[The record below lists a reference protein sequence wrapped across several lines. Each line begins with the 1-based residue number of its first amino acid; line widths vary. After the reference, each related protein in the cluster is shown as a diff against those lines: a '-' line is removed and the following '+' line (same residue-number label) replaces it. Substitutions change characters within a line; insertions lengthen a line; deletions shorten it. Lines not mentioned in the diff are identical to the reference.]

1 MEDSIKSKT
10 QLKKEADD
18 IQQFGIEISNLPNH
32 KIKELSLSDEIIEA
46 IIFYKE
52 IKKNSAK
59 RRQAQFLG
67 KLLRDFDLSNV
78 TQEMDTLKAFSR
90 LQVKFEYEAE
100 LWRDKLINDQSA
112 LNEFINEFQPDLTNL
127 NQTINAARK
136 EFQSDKKSKNYR
148 NLYRIILA
156 DIKKIRSAP

>member
-78 TQEMDTLKAFSR
+78 TQEMDTLKAFSK
-90 LQVKFEYEAE
+90 LQVKFEHEAE

-136 EFQSDKKSKNYR
+136 EFQSNKKSKNYR

>member
-59 RRQAQFLG
+59 RRQAQNLG
-67 KLLRDFDLSNV
+67 KLLRGFDLSNV

-90 LQVKFEYEAE
+90 LQVKFEHEAE

-112 LNEFINEFQPDLTNL
+112 LNEYINEFQPDLTNL

-156 DIKKIRSAP
+156 DIKKVRSAP

>member
-90 LQVKFEYEAE
+90 LQVKFEHEAE

-112 LNEFINEFQPDLTNL
+112 LNEYINEFQPDLTNL

-136 EFQSDKKSKNYR
+136 EFQSDKKSKNYK
-148 NLYRIILA
+148 NLYRIILT

>member
-90 LQVKFEYEAE
+90 LQVKFEHEAE
-100 LWRDKLINDQSA
+100 LWRDKLINGQSA
-112 LNEFINEFQPDLTNL
+112 LNEYINEFQPDLTNL

>member
-90 LQVKFEYEAE
+90 LQVKFEHEAE

-112 LNEFINEFQPDLTNL
+112 LNEYINEFQPDLTNL

-136 EFQSDKKSKNYR
+136 EFQSGKKSKNYR
-148 NLYRIILA
+148 NLYRIILT

>member
-90 LQVKFEYEAE
+90 LQVKFEHEAE
-100 LWRDKLINDQSA
+100 LWRDKLINNQSA
-112 LNEFINEFQPDLTNL
+112 LNEYINEFQPDLTNL

-136 EFQSDKKSKNYR
+136 EFQSDKKSKNYK

>member
-18 IQQFGIEISNLPNH
+18 IQQFGIEISKLPNH
-32 KIKELSLSDEIIEA
+32 KIKELSLSDEILEA

-78 TQEMDTLKAFSR
+78 NQEMSTLKAFTR
-90 LQVKFEYEAE
+90 LQVKFEHEAE
-100 LWRDKLINDQSA
+100 LWRDKLINNQSA
-112 LNEFINEFQPDLTNL
+112 LNEYINEFQPDLTNL
-127 NQTINAARK
+127 NQTINGARK

-156 DIKKIRSAP
+156 DIKKIRSVP

>member
-90 LQVKFEYEAE
+90 LQVKFEHEAE
-100 LWRDKLINDQSA
+100 LWRDKLINNQSA
-112 LNEFINEFQPDLTNL
+112 LNEYINEFQPDLTNL

>member
-78 TQEMDTLKAFSR
+78 TQEMDTLRAFSR
-90 LQVKFEYEAE
+90 LQVKFEHEAE

-112 LNEFINEFQPDLTNL
+112 LNEYINEFQPDLTNL

-148 NLYRIILA
+148 NLYRIILT
-156 DIKKIRSAP
+156 DVKKIRSAP

>member
-90 LQVKFEYEAE
+90 LQVKFEHEAE

-112 LNEFINEFQPDLTNL
+112 MNEYINEFQPDLTNL

>member
-90 LQVKFEYEAE
+90 LQVKFEHEAE

-112 LNEFINEFQPDLTNL
+112 LNEYINEFQPDLTNL

-156 DIKKIRSAP
+156 DIKKIRSEP

>member
-32 KIKELSLSDEIIEA
+32 KIKELSLSNEIIEA

-78 TQEMDTLKAFSR
+78 THEIDKLKAFSR
-90 LQVKFEYEAE
+90 LQVKFEHEAE
-100 LWRDKLINDQSA
+100 SWRDKLINDQLA
-112 LNEFINEFQPDLTNL
+112 LNEYINEFQPDLTNL

-136 EFQSDKKSKNYR
+136 
-148 NLYRIILA
+148 
-156 DIKKIRSAP
+156 

>member
-78 TQEMDTLKAFSR
+78 TQEMNTLKAFSR
-90 LQVKFEYEAE
+90 LQVKFEHEAE

>member
-18 IQQFGIEISNLPNH
+18 IQHFGIEISNLPNH

-90 LQVKFEYEAE
+90 LQVKFEHEAE

-112 LNEFINEFQPDLTNL
+112 LNEYINEFQPDLTNL

>member
-10 QLKKEADD
+10 QLKKEADA

-90 LQVKFEYEAE
+90 LQVKFEHEAE

-112 LNEFINEFQPDLTNL
+112 LNEYINEFQPDLTNL
-127 NQTINAARK
+127 NQIINAARK

-156 DIKKIRSAP
+156 DIKKIRSSP

>member
-90 LQVKFEYEAE
+90 LQVKFEHEAE

-156 DIKKIRSAP
+156 DIKKIRSSP

>member
-78 TQEMDTLKAFSR
+78 TQEMGTIKVFSR
-90 LQVKFEYEAE
+90 LQVKFEHEAE
-100 LWRDKLINDQSA
+100 LWRDKLINNQSA
-112 LNEFINEFQPDLTNL
+112 LNEYINEFQPDLTNL

>member
-78 TQEMDTLKAFSR
+78 TQEMDTLKAFSK
-90 LQVKFEYEAE
+90 LQVKFEHEAE

>member
-90 LQVKFEYEAE
+90 LQVKFEHEAE

-112 LNEFINEFQPDLTNL
+112 LNEYINEFQPDLTNL

-148 NLYRIILA
+148 NLYRVILA
-156 DIKKIRSAP
+156 DIKKIKSGP

>member
-78 TQEMDTLKAFSR
+78 TQEMETLKAFSR
-90 LQVKFEYEAE
+90 LQVKFEHEAE

-112 LNEFINEFQPDLTNL
+112 LNEYINEFQPDLTNL

>member
-1 MEDSIKSKT
+1 MEDSVKSKT

-90 LQVKFEYEAE
+90 LQVKFEHEAE

-112 LNEFINEFQPDLTNL
+112 LNEYINEFQPDLTNL

-156 DIKKIRSAP
+156 DIKKIRSEP

>member
-78 TQEMDTLKAFSR
+78 TQEMDKLKAFSR
-90 LQVKFEYEAE
+90 LQVKFEHEAE

-112 LNEFINEFQPDLTNL
+112 LNEYINEFQPDLTNL

-148 NLYRIILA
+148 NLYRIILT

>member
-59 RRQAQFLG
+59 RRCWVAKF
-67 KLLRDFDLSNV
+67 RSMV
-78 TQEMDTLKAFSR
+78 TR
-90 LQVKFEYEAE
+90 
-100 LWRDKLINDQSA
+100 WSA
-112 LNEFINEFQPDLTNL
+112 CRVLFYGCFG
-127 NQTINAARK
+127 
-136 EFQSDKKSKNYR
+136 
-148 NLYRIILA
+148 
-156 DIKKIRSAP
+156 

>member
-18 IQQFGIEISNLPNH
+18 IQHFGIEISNLPNH
-32 KIKELSLSDEIIEA
+32 KIKELSLSDEIKEA

-67 KLLRDFDLSNV
+67 KLLRDFDLTHV
-78 TQEMDTLKAFSR
+78 TREMEALKGSLR
-90 LQVKFEYEAE
+90 LQIKFEHEAE
-100 LWRDKLINDQSA
+100 LWRDKLVNDQTTLA
-112 LNEFINEFQPDLTNL
+112 EYIDEFQPDLTNL
-127 NQTINAARK
+127 NQTINAARR
-136 EFQSDKKSKNYR
+136 EYESNKKSKNYR

>member
-90 LQVKFEYEAE
+90 LQVKFEHEAE

-112 LNEFINEFQPDLTNL
+112 LNEYINEFQPDLTNL

>member
-90 LQVKFEYEAE
+90 LQVKFEHEAE

-112 LNEFINEFQPDLTNL
+112 LNEYINEFQPDMTNL

>member
-67 KLLRDFDLSNV
+67 KLLRDFDLLNV

-90 LQVKFEYEAE
+90 LQVKFEHEAE

-112 LNEFINEFQPDLTNL
+112 LNEYINEFQPDLTNL

>member
-18 IQQFGIEISNLPNH
+18 IQHFGIEISNLPNH
-32 KIKELSLSDEIIEA
+32 KIKELSLSDEIKED

-67 KLLRDFDLSNV
+67 KLLRDFDLTHV
-78 TQEMDTLKAFSR
+78 TKEMETLKGSLR
-90 LQVKFEYEAE
+90 LQIKFEHEAE
-100 LWRDKLINDQSA
+100 LLRDKLVNDQ
-112 LNEFINEFQPDLTNL
+112 NNTG
-127 NQTINAARK
+127 
-136 EFQSDKKSKNYR
+136 
-148 NLYRIILA
+148 
-156 DIKKIRSAP
+156 

>member
-78 TQEMDTLKAFSR
+78 TQEMGTIKAFSR
-90 LQVKFEYEAE
+90 LQVKFEHEAE

-112 LNEFINEFQPDLTNL
+112 LNEYINEFQPDLTNL

>member
-78 TQEMDTLKAFSR
+78 TQEMDTIKAFSR
-90 LQVKFEYEAE
+90 LQVKFEHEAE

-112 LNEFINEFQPDLTNL
+112 LNEYINEFQPDLTNL

-136 EFQSDKKSKNYR
+136 EFQSDKKSTNYR
-148 NLYRIILA
+148 NLYRIILT

>member
-67 KLLRDFDLSNV
+67 KLLRDFDLLNV

-90 LQVKFEYEAE
+90 LQVKFEHEAE

-112 LNEFINEFQPDLTNL
+112 LNEYINEFQPDLTNL

-148 NLYRIILA
+148 NLYRIILT
-156 DIKKIRSAP
+156 DIKKIRSEP

>member
-90 LQVKFEYEAE
+90 LQVKFEHEAE

-112 LNEFINEFQPDLTNL
+112 LNEYINEFQPDLTNL

-136 EFQSDKKSKNYR
+136 EFQSNKKSKNYR

-156 DIKKIRSAP
+156 DIKKVKSGP

>member
-46 IIFYKE
+46 IIFYKD

-90 LQVKFEYEAE
+90 LQVKFEHEAE

>member
-32 KIKELSLSDEIIEA
+32 KIKELSLSYEIIEA

-67 KLLRDFDLSNV
+67 KLLRDFDLANV

-90 LQVKFEYEAE
+90 LQVKFEHEAE

-112 LNEFINEFQPDLTNL
+112 LNEYINEFQPDLTNL

>member
-1 MEDSIKSKT
+1 MEDSVKSKT

-67 KLLRDFDLSNV
+67 KLLRDFDLANV

-90 LQVKFEYEAE
+90 LQVKFEHEAE

-112 LNEFINEFQPDLTNL
+112 LNEYIKEFQPDLTNL

-148 NLYRIILA
+148 NLYRVILA
-156 DIKKIRSAP
+156 DIKKIKSGP

>member
-18 IQQFGIEISNLPNH
+18 IQHFGIEISNLPNH

-90 LQVKFEYEAE
+90 LQVKFEHEAE

-112 LNEFINEFQPDLTNL
+112 LNEYINEFQPDLTNL

-148 NLYRIILA
+148 NLYRIILT
-156 DIKKIRSAP
+156 DIKKIRSEP

>member
-78 TQEMDTLKAFSR
+78 TQEMNTLKAFSR
-90 LQVKFEYEAE
+90 LQVKFEHEAE

-112 LNEFINEFQPDLTNL
+112 LNEYINQFQPDLTNL

-136 EFQSDKKSKNYR
+136 EFQSEKKSKNYR

>member
-18 IQQFGIEISNLPNH
+18 KQQFGIEISNLPNH

-90 LQVKFEYEAE
+90 LQVKFEHEAE

-112 LNEFINEFQPDLTNL
+112 LNEYINEFQPDLTNL

-156 DIKKIRSAP
+156 DIKKVRSAP